1 MGRKSSVRS
10 GWPPWPPEPTW
21 RPWRTFT
28 VRPLSLL
35 RRGSAR
41 SYRPS
46 GSITGPRSPSGHDPI
61 LWRRSPVRNLARRV
75 DPPVAGGP
83 RPGSGAAT
91 RQSGNRERPTGGT
104 WPMNWDILGQQIWNG
119 LLNGSIYVIFAAG
132 LSLVFGVMRVINM
145 AHGELTMLGAMLL
158 FTVTSVMGLSYFAGA
173 ALVVVMMAL
182 AGFLVNRVTV
192 RPFLGHS
199 ELVVILSTVAL
210 SFILLNGS
218 LVVWGS
224 TPKGVDKPFNEVLQV
239 GGVYMT
245 TAQILLVGVCFTA
258 VLALYL
264 VLTRTKL
271 GKMTRATGQ
280 NLLGA
285 RLIGINTTA
294 VYDATLIIASGLAA
308 LAGVLIVLI
317 SAASPNLGQPLLI
330 TGFAVVIVAGMGNV
344 GGAVAVG
351 LFLGLTEALF
361 GQYVSTFYRQGYL
374 YVVMIIVLLLRPQ
387 GLFGRR

>member
-1 MGRKSSVRS
+1 
-10 GWPPWPPEPTW
+10 
-21 RPWRTFT
+21 
-28 VRPLSLL
+28 
-35 RRGSAR
+35 
-41 SYRPS
+41 
-46 GSITGPRSPSGHDPI
+46 
-61 LWRRSPVRNLARRV
+61 
-75 DPPVAGGP
+75 
-83 RPGSGAAT
+83 
-91 RQSGNRERPTGGT
+91 
-104 WPMNWDILGQQIWNG
+104 MNWEILGQQLWNG

-158 FTVTSVMGLSYFAGA
+158 YTVTGVVGLGYFAGA
-173 ALVVVMMAL
+173 VLVVVAMAL

-224 TPKGVDKPFNEVLQV
+224 SPKGVDRPFNEVVQV

-245 TAQILLVGVCFTA
+245 TAHLLLVGTCFAA

-264 VLTRTKL
+264 MLTRTKL
-271 GKMTRATGQ
+271 GKKTRATGQ

-294 VYDATLIIASGLAA
+294 VYDATLMIASGLAA

-344 GGAVAVG
+344 GGAVVVG
-351 LFLGLTEALF
+351 LFLGVTEALF
-361 GQYVSTFYRQGYL
+361 GQFVSTYYRQGYL

>member
-1 MGRKSSVRS
+1 
-10 GWPPWPPEPTW
+10 
-21 RPWRTFT
+21 
-28 VRPLSLL
+28 
-35 RRGSAR
+35 
-41 SYRPS
+41 
-46 GSITGPRSPSGHDPI
+46 
-61 LWRRSPVRNLARRV
+61 
-75 DPPVAGGP
+75 
-83 RPGSGAAT
+83 
-91 RQSGNRERPTGGT
+91 
-104 WPMNWDILGQQIWNG
+104 MNWDILGQQIWNG

-158 FTVTSVMGLSYFAGA
+158 FTVTSVVGLSYFAGA

-258 VLALYL
+258 VLGLYL

>member
-1 MGRKSSVRS
+1 
-10 GWPPWPPEPTW
+10 
-21 RPWRTFT
+21 
-28 VRPLSLL
+28 
-35 RRGSAR
+35 
-41 SYRPS
+41 
-46 GSITGPRSPSGHDPI
+46 
-61 LWRRSPVRNLARRV
+61 
-75 DPPVAGGP
+75 
-83 RPGSGAAT
+83 
-91 RQSGNRERPTGGT
+91 
-104 WPMNWDILGQQIWNG
+104 MNWDIVGQQLWNG

-158 FTVTSVMGLSYFAGA
+158 YTATKLVGLGYFAGA
-173 ALVVVMMAL
+173 ALVVVIMAL

-192 RPFLGHS
+192 RPFLGRS

-210 SFILLNGS
+210 SFMLLHGS
-218 LVVWGS
+218 FVVWGS
-224 TPKGVDKPFNEVLQV
+224 EPKGVDEPFNEIIKV
-239 GGVYMT
+239 GGVYLT
-245 TAQILLVGVCFTA
+245 TAGLLLVGVCFAA

-264 VLTRTKL
+264 MLTRTKL

-294 VYDATLIIASGLAA
+294 IYDTTLIIASGLAA
-308 LAGVLIVLI
+308 LAGVLIVLV
-317 SAASPNLGQPLLI
+317 STASPNLGQPLLI

-351 LFLGLTEALF
+351 LFLGVTEALF
-361 GQYVSTFYRQGYL
+361 GQFISTYYRQGYL

-387 GLFGRR
+387 GLFGRK

>member
-1 MGRKSSVRS
+1 
-10 GWPPWPPEPTW
+10 
-21 RPWRTFT
+21 
-28 VRPLSLL
+28 
-35 RRGSAR
+35 
-41 SYRPS
+41 
-46 GSITGPRSPSGHDPI
+46 
-61 LWRRSPVRNLARRV
+61 
-75 DPPVAGGP
+75 
-83 RPGSGAAT
+83 
-91 RQSGNRERPTGGT
+91 
-104 WPMNWDILGQQIWNG
+104 MNWDILGQQLWNG

-158 FTVTSVMGLSYFAGA
+158 FTVTNVVGLNYFAAG
-173 ALVVVMMAL
+173 VVVVAVMAL
-182 AGFLVNRVTV
+182 AGFLVNRVAV
-192 RPFLGHS
+192 RPFLGQS

-210 SFILLNGS
+210 SFVLLNGS

-224 TPKGVDKPFNEVLQV
+224 SPKGVDRPFNEVVQV
-239 GGVYMT
+239 GGIYMT
-245 TAQILLVGVCFTA
+245 TAHILLVGVCFAA

-264 VLTRTKL
+264 MLTRTRL
-271 GKMTRATGQ
+271 GKKTRATGQ

-285 RLIGINTTA
+285 RLVGINTTA
-294 VYDATLIIASGLAA
+294 VYDATLIVASGLAA

-361 GQYVSTFYRQGYL
+361 GQFVSTYYRQGYL
-374 YVVMIIVLLLRPQ
+374 YVVMIVVLLLRPQ

>member
-1 MGRKSSVRS
+1 
-10 GWPPWPPEPTW
+10 
-21 RPWRTFT
+21 
-28 VRPLSLL
+28 
-35 RRGSAR
+35 
-41 SYRPS
+41 
-46 GSITGPRSPSGHDPI
+46 
-61 LWRRSPVRNLARRV
+61 
-75 DPPVAGGP
+75 
-83 RPGSGAAT
+83 
-91 RQSGNRERPTGGT
+91 
-104 WPMNWDILGQQIWNG
+104 MNWDIVFQQLWNG

-158 FTVTSVMGLSYFAGA
+158 FTVTSTLGLGYFSGA
-173 ALVVVMMAL
+173 ALVVVLMAL

-210 SFILLNGS
+210 SFMLLNSS

-224 TPKGVDKPFNEVLQV
+224 EPKGVDEPFNEIVKV
-239 GGVYMT
+239 GGVYVT
-245 TAQILLVGVCFTA
+245 TAGMLLVGVCFTA
-258 VLALYL
+258 VLGLYL
-264 VLTRTKL
+264 MLTYTKL
-271 GKMTRATGQ
+271 GKKTRATGQ

-294 VYDATLIIASGLAA
+294 VYDTTVMVSSGLAA
-308 LAGVLIVLI
+308 LAGVLIVLV

-344 GGAVAVG
+344 AGAVAVG
-351 LFLGLTEALF
+351 LFLGITEALF
-361 GQYVSTFYRQGYL
+361 GQFISTYYRQGYL

>member
-1 MGRKSSVRS
+1 
-10 GWPPWPPEPTW
+10 
-21 RPWRTFT
+21 
-28 VRPLSLL
+28 
-35 RRGSAR
+35 
-41 SYRPS
+41 
-46 GSITGPRSPSGHDPI
+46 
-61 LWRRSPVRNLARRV
+61 
-75 DPPVAGGP
+75 
-83 RPGSGAAT
+83 
-91 RQSGNRERPTGGT
+91 
-104 WPMNWDILGQQIWNG
+104 MNWDVLGQQLWNG

-158 FTVTSVMGLSYFAGA
+158 FTFTDVVGLNYFAGA
-173 ALVVVMMAL
+173 VVVVAVMAL
-182 AGFLVNRVTV
+182 AGFLVNRGTV

-210 SFILLNGS
+210 SFVLLNGS

-224 TPKGVDKPFNEVLQV
+224 SPKGVDRPFSEVVQV
-239 GGVYMT
+239 GGIYMT
-245 TAQILLVGVCFTA
+245 TAHILLVGVCFAA

-264 VLTRTKL
+264 MLTRTKL

-294 VYDATLIIASGLAA
+294 VYDATLIVASGLAA

-361 GQYVSTFYRQGYL
+361 GQFVSTYYRQGYL
-374 YVVMIIVLLLRPQ
+374 YVVMIVVLLLRPQ

>member
-1 MGRKSSVRS
+1 
-10 GWPPWPPEPTW
+10 
-21 RPWRTFT
+21 
-28 VRPLSLL
+28 
-35 RRGSAR
+35 
-41 SYRPS
+41 
-46 GSITGPRSPSGHDPI
+46 
-61 LWRRSPVRNLARRV
+61 
-75 DPPVAGGP
+75 
-83 RPGSGAAT
+83 
-91 RQSGNRERPTGGT
+91 
-104 WPMNWDILGQQIWNG
+104 MNWDILGQQIWNG

-199 ELVVILSTVAL
+199 ELVVIVATVAL
-210 SFILLNGS
+210 SFRLLNGS

>member
-1 MGRKSSVRS
+1 
-10 GWPPWPPEPTW
+10 
-21 RPWRTFT
+21 
-28 VRPLSLL
+28 
-35 RRGSAR
+35 
-41 SYRPS
+41 
-46 GSITGPRSPSGHDPI
+46 
-61 LWRRSPVRNLARRV
+61 
-75 DPPVAGGP
+75 
-83 RPGSGAAT
+83 
-91 RQSGNRERPTGGT
+91 
-104 WPMNWDILGQQIWNG
+104 MNWDIIGQQLWNG

-158 FTVTSVMGLSYFAGA
+158 YTATKLVGLGYFAGA
-173 ALVVVMMAL
+173 ALVVVIMAL

-192 RPFLGHS
+192 RPFLGRS

-210 SFILLNGS
+210 SFMLLHGS
-218 LVVWGS
+218 FVVWGS
-224 TPKGVDKPFNEVLQV
+224 EPKGVDEPFNEIIKV

-245 TAQILLVGVCFTA
+245 TAGLLLVGVCFAA

-264 VLTRTKL
+264 MLTRTKL

-294 VYDATLIIASGLAA
+294 IYDTTLIIASGLAA
-308 LAGVLIVLI
+308 LAGVLIVLV
-317 SAASPNLGQPLLI
+317 STASPNLGQPLLI

-351 LFLGLTEALF
+351 LFLGVTEALF
-361 GQYVSTFYRQGYL
+361 GQFISTYYRQGYL
-374 YVVMIIVLLLRPQ
+374 YVVMIVVLLLRPQ
-387 GLFGRR
+387 GLFGRK

>member
-1 MGRKSSVRS
+1 
-10 GWPPWPPEPTW
+10 
-21 RPWRTFT
+21 
-28 VRPLSLL
+28 
-35 RRGSAR
+35 
-41 SYRPS
+41 
-46 GSITGPRSPSGHDPI
+46 
-61 LWRRSPVRNLARRV
+61 
-75 DPPVAGGP
+75 
-83 RPGSGAAT
+83 
-91 RQSGNRERPTGGT
+91 
-104 WPMNWDILGQQIWNG
+104 
-119 LLNGSIYVIFAAG
+119 
-132 LSLVFGVMRVINM
+132 M

-158 FTVTSVMGLSYFAGA
+158 FTVTSGVGLSYFAGA

-258 VLALYL
+258 VLGLYL

-294 VYDATLIIASGLAA
+294 VYDATLMIASGLAA

>member
-1 MGRKSSVRS
+1 
-10 GWPPWPPEPTW
+10 
-21 RPWRTFT
+21 
-28 VRPLSLL
+28 
-35 RRGSAR
+35 
-41 SYRPS
+41 
-46 GSITGPRSPSGHDPI
+46 
-61 LWRRSPVRNLARRV
+61 
-75 DPPVAGGP
+75 
-83 RPGSGAAT
+83 
-91 RQSGNRERPTGGT
+91 
-104 WPMNWDILGQQIWNG
+104 MNWDILGQQLWNG

-158 FTVTSVMGLSYFAGA
+158 FTVTSVLGLSYFAGA
-173 ALVVVMMAL
+173 ALVVVVMAL

-224 TPKGVDKPFNEVLQV
+224 SPRGVDKPFNEVLQV

-271 GKMTRATGQ
+271 GKKTRATGQ

-344 GGAVAVG
+344 GGAVVVG

-361 GQYVSTFYRQGYL
+361 GQFVSTFYRQGYL

>member
-1 MGRKSSVRS
+1 
-10 GWPPWPPEPTW
+10 
-21 RPWRTFT
+21 
-28 VRPLSLL
+28 
-35 RRGSAR
+35 
-41 SYRPS
+41 
-46 GSITGPRSPSGHDPI
+46 
-61 LWRRSPVRNLARRV
+61 
-75 DPPVAGGP
+75 
-83 RPGSGAAT
+83 
-91 RQSGNRERPTGGT
+91 
-104 WPMNWDILGQQIWNG
+104 MNWDILGQQLWNG

-158 FTVTSVMGLSYFAGA
+158 FTVTSVLGLSYFAGA
-173 ALVVVMMAL
+173 ALVVAVMAL

-224 TPKGVDKPFNEVLQV
+224 SPKGVDKPFNEVLQV
-239 GGVYMT
+239 AGVYMT

-271 GKMTRATGQ
+271 GKKTRATGQ

-344 GGAVAVG
+344 GGAVVVG

-361 GQYVSTFYRQGYL
+361 GQFVSTFYRQGYL

>member
-1 MGRKSSVRS
+1 
-10 GWPPWPPEPTW
+10 
-21 RPWRTFT
+21 
-28 VRPLSLL
+28 
-35 RRGSAR
+35 
-41 SYRPS
+41 
-46 GSITGPRSPSGHDPI
+46 
-61 LWRRSPVRNLARRV
+61 
-75 DPPVAGGP
+75 
-83 RPGSGAAT
+83 
-91 RQSGNRERPTGGT
+91 
-104 WPMNWDILGQQIWNG
+104 MNWDILGQQIWNG

-258 VLALYL
+258 VLTLYL

>member
-1 MGRKSSVRS
+1 MS
-10 GWPPWPPEPTW
+10 
-21 RPWRTFT
+21 
-28 VRPLSLL
+28 
-35 RRGSAR
+35 
-41 SYRPS
+41 
-46 GSITGPRSPSGHDPI
+46 
-61 LWRRSPVRNLARRV
+61 
-75 DPPVAGGP
+75 
-83 RPGSGAAT
+83 
-91 RQSGNRERPTGGT
+91 
-104 WPMNWDILGQQIWNG
+104 WDIIGQQLWNG

-158 FTVTSVMGLSYFAGA
+158 YTVTKLVGLGYFPGA
-173 ALVVVMMAL
+173 VLVVAIMAL

-192 RPFLGHS
+192 RPFLGQS

-224 TPKGVDKPFNEVLQV
+224 GPKGVDEPFNRILKLGDVHI
-239 GGVYMT
+239 T
-245 TAQILLVGVCFTA
+245 TAGLLLVGVCFAA
-258 VLALYL
+258 VLTLYL
-264 VLTRTKL
+264 MLTHTKL
-271 GKMTRATGQ
+271 GKKTRATGQ

-294 VYDATLIIASGLAA
+294 VYDTTLIIASGLAA
-308 LAGVLIVLI
+308 LAGVLIVLV
-317 SAASPNLGQPLLI
+317 STSSPNLGQPLLI

-351 LFLGLTEALF
+351 LFLGITEALF
-361 GQYVSTFYRQGYL
+361 GQFISTYYRQGYL

>member
-1 MGRKSSVRS
+1 
-10 GWPPWPPEPTW
+10 
-21 RPWRTFT
+21 
-28 VRPLSLL
+28 
-35 RRGSAR
+35 
-41 SYRPS
+41 
-46 GSITGPRSPSGHDPI
+46 
-61 LWRRSPVRNLARRV
+61 
-75 DPPVAGGP
+75 
-83 RPGSGAAT
+83 
-91 RQSGNRERPTGGT
+91 
-104 WPMNWDILGQQIWNG
+104 MNWDILGQQIWNG

-158 FTVTSVMGLSYFAGA
+158 FTVTSVVGLSYFAGA

-239 GGVYMT
+239 AGVYMT

-294 VYDATLIIASGLAA
+294 VYDATLIMASGLAA

>member
-1 MGRKSSVRS
+1 
-10 GWPPWPPEPTW
+10 
-21 RPWRTFT
+21 
-28 VRPLSLL
+28 
-35 RRGSAR
+35 
-41 SYRPS
+41 
-46 GSITGPRSPSGHDPI
+46 
-61 LWRRSPVRNLARRV
+61 
-75 DPPVAGGP
+75 
-83 RPGSGAAT
+83 
-91 RQSGNRERPTGGT
+91 
-104 WPMNWDILGQQIWNG
+104 MNWDILGQQIWNG

-158 FTVTSVMGLSYFAGA
+158 FTVTSVVGLSYFAGA
-173 ALVVVMMAL
+173 ALVVVVMAL

-239 GGVYMT
+239 AGVYMT
-245 TAQILLVGVCFTA
+245 TAQILLVGVCFSA

-294 VYDATLIIASGLAA
+294 VYDATLIMASGLAA

>member
-1 MGRKSSVRS
+1 
-10 GWPPWPPEPTW
+10 
-21 RPWRTFT
+21 
-28 VRPLSLL
+28 
-35 RRGSAR
+35 
-41 SYRPS
+41 
-46 GSITGPRSPSGHDPI
+46 
-61 LWRRSPVRNLARRV
+61 
-75 DPPVAGGP
+75 
-83 RPGSGAAT
+83 
-91 RQSGNRERPTGGT
+91 
-104 WPMNWDILGQQIWNG
+104 MNWDIVGQQLWNG

-158 FTVTSVMGLSYFAGA
+158 YTATKLVGLGYFAGA
-173 ALVVVMMAL
+173 ALVVVIMAL

-192 RPFLGHS
+192 RPFLGRS

-210 SFILLNGS
+210 SFMLLHGS
-218 LVVWGS
+218 FVVWGS
-224 TPKGVDKPFNEVLQV
+224 EPKGVDEPFNEIIKV
-239 GGVYMT
+239 GGVYLT
-245 TAQILLVGVCFTA
+245 TAGLLLVGVCFAA

-264 VLTRTKL
+264 MLTRSKL

-294 VYDATLIIASGLAA
+294 IYDTTLIIASGLAA
-308 LAGVLIVLI
+308 LAGVLIVLV
-317 SAASPNLGQPLLI
+317 STASPNLGQPLLI

-351 LFLGLTEALF
+351 LFLGVTEALF
-361 GQYVSTFYRQGYL
+361 GQFISTYYRQGYL

-387 GLFGRR
+387 GLFGRK

>member
-1 MGRKSSVRS
+1 MS
-10 GWPPWPPEPTW
+10 
-21 RPWRTFT
+21 
-28 VRPLSLL
+28 
-35 RRGSAR
+35 
-41 SYRPS
+41 
-46 GSITGPRSPSGHDPI
+46 
-61 LWRRSPVRNLARRV
+61 
-75 DPPVAGGP
+75 
-83 RPGSGAAT
+83 
-91 RQSGNRERPTGGT
+91 
-104 WPMNWDILGQQIWNG
+104 WDVIGQQLWNG

-158 FTVTSVMGLSYFAGA
+158 YTVTKLLGLGYFVGA
-173 ALVVVMMAL
+173 AVVVAVMAL

-192 RPFLGHS
+192 RPFLGQS

-210 SFILLNGS
+210 SFVLLNGS

-224 TPKGVDKPFNEVLQV
+224 EPKGVDEPFNQILKV
-239 GGVYMT
+239 GGVHIT
-245 TAQILLVGVCFTA
+245 TAGLLLVGVCFAA

-264 VLTRTKL
+264 MLTYTKL
-271 GKMTRATGQ
+271 GKKTRATGQ

-294 VYDATLIIASGLAA
+294 VYDTTLIIASGLAA
-308 LAGVLIVLI
+308 LAGVLIVLV
-317 SAASPNLGQPLLI
+317 STSSPNLGQPLLI

-344 GGAVAVG
+344 AGAVAVG
-351 LFLGLTEALF
+351 LFLGITEALF
-361 GQYVSTFYRQGYL
+361 GQFISTYYRQGYL

>member
-1 MGRKSSVRS
+1 
-10 GWPPWPPEPTW
+10 
-21 RPWRTFT
+21 
-28 VRPLSLL
+28 
-35 RRGSAR
+35 
-41 SYRPS
+41 
-46 GSITGPRSPSGHDPI
+46 
-61 LWRRSPVRNLARRV
+61 
-75 DPPVAGGP
+75 
-83 RPGSGAAT
+83 
-91 RQSGNRERPTGGT
+91 
-104 WPMNWDILGQQIWNG
+104 MNWDILGQQLWNG

-158 FTVTSVMGLSYFAGA
+158 FTVTNVVGLNYFAAG
-173 ALVVVMMAL
+173 VVVVAVMAL
-182 AGFLVNRVTV
+182 AGFLVNRVAV
-192 RPFLGHS
+192 RPFLGQS

-210 SFILLNGS
+210 SFVLLNGS

-224 TPKGVDKPFNEVLQV
+224 SPKGVDRPFNEVVQV
-239 GGVYMT
+239 GGIYMT
-245 TAQILLVGVCFTA
+245 TAHILLVGVCFAA

-264 VLTRTKL
+264 MLTRTRL
-271 GKMTRATGQ
+271 GKKTRATGQ

-285 RLIGINTTA
+285 RLVGINTTA
-294 VYDATLIIASGLAA
+294 VYDATLIVASGLAA

-330 TGFAVVIVAGMGNV
+330 TGFAVVIVAGRGNV

-361 GQYVSTFYRQGYL
+361 GQFVSTYYRQGYL
-374 YVVMIIVLLLRPQ
+374 YVVMIVVLLLRPQ